1 MIVSKFKE
9 ISEIGYPRSPSFPPN
24 SKIRV
29 LGLCL
34 LSILSILTAP
44 PFDVSPD
51 TLALIIVTSS
61 VLSANRLRRILT
73 HPFELSIPYA
83 ALILS
88 PYTTIVL
95 FWDDAWYG
103 TLNIKRKK
111 VIRKIIEAKGLE
123 KTVQLNEHELT
134 ILKGINLDINYS
146 ESFAILGTSGSGK
159 TTLLSLLAG
168 LDLPTKGEIWIN
180 GSEIT
185 RLSEEQRA
193 NLRLNHVSFVFQ
205 GFQLLAN
212 LTALENVMLPSE
224 LRGDKDAEDKAL
236 KLLDR
241 VELSNRVHHQP
252 NQLSGGEQQRVAIA
266 RAFASSADILFA
278 DEPTGNLDSAT
289 GGRVIDIMFELNRE
303 LGTTLVLVTHD
314 QMLSKYCDRSLRL
327 ESGIAL

>member
-1 MIVSKFKE
+1 M
-9 ISEIGYPRSPSFPPN
+9 
-24 SKIRV
+24 
-29 LGLCL
+29 
-34 LSILSILTAP
+34 
-44 PFDVSPD
+44 
-51 TLALIIVTSS
+51 
-61 VLSANRLRRILT
+61 
-73 HPFELSIPYA
+73 
-83 ALILS
+83 
-88 PYTTIVL
+88 
-95 FWDDAWYG
+95 
-103 TLNIKRKK
+103 
-111 VIRKIIEAKGLE
+111 IRKSIEAKGLE
-123 KTVQLNEHELT
+123 KTVRLNENELT
-134 ILKGINLDINYS
+134 ILKGINLDINQS
-146 ESFAILGTSGSGK
+146 ESFAIVGTSGSGK
-159 TTLLSLLAG
+159 TSLLSLLAG

-185 RLSEEQRA
+185 QLNEEQRA
-193 NLRLNHVSFVFQ
+193 NLRLNHVGFVFQ

-224 LRGDKDAEDKAL
+224 IRGDKDAEDRAL

-314 QMLSKYCDRSLRL
+314 QILSKYCDRSLRL

>member
-1 MIVSKFKE
+1 M
-9 ISEIGYPRSPSFPPN
+9 
-24 SKIRV
+24 
-29 LGLCL
+29 
-34 LSILSILTAP
+34 
-44 PFDVSPD
+44 
-51 TLALIIVTSS
+51 
-61 VLSANRLRRILT
+61 
-73 HPFELSIPYA
+73 
-83 ALILS
+83 
-88 PYTTIVL
+88 
-95 FWDDAWYG
+95 
-103 TLNIKRKK
+103 
-111 VIRKIIEAKGLE
+111 IRKIIEAKGLE

-146 ESFAILGTSGSGK
+146 ESFAIVGTSGSGK

-205 GFQLLAN
+205 GFQLLTN

-224 LRGDKDAEDKAL
+224 LRGDKDAEDRAL